1 MKARKAKCR
10 GHVTG
15 DKSVYGDTG
24 KKARNHL
31 DWCGLFLYFQF
42 GWSHVM
48 KRRNFLSAV
57 GSGVLVSSGASLP
70 NMAFAAGEKGPI
82 KIGLLFSQ
90 SGAMANNESLLKD
103 ISLMTIDQINAKGG
117 VLGREVQGV
126 VVDPGS
132 DWPMYAQMGKQL
144 IQSDKV
150 AAMFGCWTS
159 VSRKS
164 VLPVVEAQDS
174 LLFYPL
180 HFEGEEQSKNVVYL
194 NSPPSS
200 SVLPAVEYLMSAQG
214 GGAKRFFMIGSDY
227 VWPRTI
233 NKMLKGYLKTKG
245 IGDASLR
252 EQYVPF
258 GHSNF
263 QTIIREIKEFAAQPG
278 GQAIVVMTVVG
289 DSVPAM
295 FKEAINQGVK
305 ATDIPILGLDVVDS
319 DLEGIDT
326 TPLVGHLSCWC
337 YFQNVDTPL
346 NKKLK
351 AEWRQYVETKKLKH
365 RPDMVIDP
373 MVSTYMGLNLWAAAA
388 TKAKSADPAAV
399 RKALPGMTVADPA
412 GYVAKMDPSNQYLW
426 RGNMIGSINAKQG
439 FDILWK
445 AKGLEKPIPYSPYIK
460 A

>member
-1 MKARKAKCR
+1 
-10 GHVTG
+10 
-15 DKSVYGDTG
+15 
-24 KKARNHL
+24 
-31 DWCGLFLYFQF
+31 
-42 GWSHVM
+42 M

-57 GSGVLVSSGASLP
+57 GSGVVAASASSLSRSALAAEGA
-70 NMAFAAGEKGPI
+70 GPV

-103 ISLMTIDQINAKGG
+103 IALMTIDQINAKGG
-117 VLGREVQGV
+117 VLGRKMEGV

-132 DWPMYAQMGKQL
+132 DWPMYAQLGKQL
-144 IQSDKV
+144 ILSDKV
-150 AAMFGCWTS
+150 AAIFGCWTS

-200 SVLPAVEYLMSAQG
+200 SVLPAVQYLMSPQG
-214 GGAKRFFMIGSDY
+214 GEAKRFFMIGSDY

-245 IGDASLR
+245 IPDSALH

-263 QTIIREIKEFAAQPG
+263 QTIVREIKAFAAQPG

-295 FKEAINQGVK
+295 FKEAINQGVR
-305 ATDIPILGLDVVDS
+305 ATEIPILGLDVVDS
-319 DLEGIDT
+319 DLEGLDT
-326 TPLVGHLSCWC
+326 APLVGHLSCWC

-346 NKKLK
+346 NKQLK
-351 AEWRQYVETKKLKH
+351 ADWRNYVETNKLKH

-388 TKAKSADPAAV
+388 TKAKSVTPAAV
-399 RKALPGMTVADPA
+399 RKALPGMAVADPA
-412 GYVAKMDPSNQYLW
+412 GYTAKMDASNQYLW

-445 AKGLEKPIPYSPYIK
+445 SKDLEKPIPYSPYIGK

>member
-1 MKARKAKCR
+1 
-10 GHVTG
+10 
-15 DKSVYGDTG
+15 
-24 KKARNHL
+24 
-31 DWCGLFLYFQF
+31 
-42 GWSHVM
+42 
-48 KRRNFLSAV
+48 
-57 GSGVLVSSGASLP
+57 
-70 NMAFAAGEKGPI
+70 
-82 KIGLLFSQ
+82 
-90 SGAMANNESLLKD
+90 
-103 ISLMTIDQINAKGG
+103 
-117 VLGREVQGV
+117 
-126 VVDPGS
+126 
-132 DWPMYAQMGKQL
+132 MYAQMGKQL

>member
-1 MKARKAKCR
+1 
-10 GHVTG
+10 
-15 DKSVYGDTG
+15 
-24 KKARNHL
+24 
-31 DWCGLFLYFQF
+31 
-42 GWSHVM
+42 M
-48 KRRNFLSAV
+48 KRRSFLSAV
-57 GSGVLVSSGASLP
+57 GTGVVAASASSLAKSALAADSGPVKL
-70 NMAFAAGEKGPI
+70 
-82 KIGLLFSQ
+82 GLLFSQ

-103 ISLMTIDQINAKGG
+103 ISLMTIDQLNAKGG
-117 VLGREVQGV
+117 VLGRKIQGV

-132 DWPMYAQMGKQL
+132 DWPMYAQMAKQL
-144 IQSDKV
+144 ILSDKV
-150 AAMFGCWTS
+150 SAMFGCWTS

-164 VLPVVEAQDS
+164 VLPVVESQDS

-200 SVLPAVEYLMSAQG
+200 SVLPAVEYLMSEQG
-214 GGAKRFFMIGSDY
+214 GSAKRFFMIGSDY

-245 IGDASLR
+245 IPETALR

-263 QTIIREIKEFAAQPG
+263 QTIVREIKAFAAQPG
-278 GQAIVVMTVVG
+278 GQAIVVMTTVG
-289 DSVPAM
+289 DSIPAL
-295 FKEAINQGVK
+295 FKEAINQGVR

-346 NKKLK
+346 NKQLK
-351 AEWRQYVETKKLKH
+351 ADWSQYVKANKLKH

-373 MVSTYMGLNLWAAAA
+373 MVSTVMGLNLWVAAA
-388 TKAKSADPAAV
+388 TKARSVDPMAV
-399 RKALPGMTVADPA
+399 RMALPGMTVADPA
-412 GYVAKMDPSNQYLW
+412 GYTAKMDPSNQYLW

-445 AKGLEKPIPYSPYIK
+445 AKGLEKPIPFSPYIK

>member
-1 MKARKAKCR
+1 
-10 GHVTG
+10 
-15 DKSVYGDTG
+15 
-24 KKARNHL
+24 
-31 DWCGLFLYFQF
+31 
-42 GWSHVM
+42 M
-48 KRRNFLSAV
+48 KRRSFLSAV
-57 GSGVLVSSGASLP
+57 GSGVVAASATSLSRS
-70 NMAFAAGEKGPI
+70 ALAADTGSI
-82 KIGLLFSQ
+82 KLGLLFSQ

-117 VLGREVQGV
+117 VLGRKVEGV

-132 DWPMYAQMGKQL
+132 DWPMYAQLGKKL
-144 IQSDKV
+144 ILSDKV
-150 AAMFGCWTS
+150 AAIFGCWTS

-164 VLPVVEAQDS
+164 VLPVVEAQNS

-200 SVLPAVEYLMSAQG
+200 SVLPAIEYLMSAQG
-214 GGAKRFFMIGSDY
+214 GEAKRFFMVGSDY

-233 NKMLKGYLKTKG
+233 NKMLKGYFKTKG
-245 IGDASLR
+245 IPDSALR

-263 QTIIREIKEFAAQPG
+263 QTIVRDFKAFAAQPG

-289 DSVPAM
+289 DSVPAL
-295 FKEAINQGVK
+295 FKEAINQGVR

-319 DLEGIDT
+319 DLEGLDT
-326 TPLVGHLSCWC
+326 APLVGHLSCWC

-346 NKKLK
+346 NKQLK
-351 AEWRQYVETKKLKH
+351 ADWSTYVATNKLKH

-373 MVSTYMGLNLWAAAA
+373 MVSTWMGLNLWAAAA
-388 TKAKSADPAAV
+388 TKAKSVDPVAV

-412 GYVAKMDPSNQYLW
+412 GYIAKMDQTNQYLW

-445 AKGLEKPIPYSPYIK
+445 AKDLEKPIPYSPYIGK

>member
-1 MKARKAKCR
+1 
-10 GHVTG
+10 
-15 DKSVYGDTG
+15 
-24 KKARNHL
+24 
-31 DWCGLFLYFQF
+31 
-42 GWSHVM
+42 
-48 KRRNFLSAV
+48 
-57 GSGVLVSSGASLP
+57 
-70 NMAFAAGEKGPI
+70 
-82 KIGLLFSQ
+82 
-90 SGAMANNESLLKD
+90 MANNESLLKN
-103 ISLMTIDQINAKGG
+103 IALMTIDQINAKGG
-117 VLGREVQGV
+117 VLGRKVEGV

-164 VLPVVEAQDS
+164 VLPVVEAADH

-180 HFEGEEQSKNVVYL
+180 HFEGEEQSKNVAYL

-200 SVLPAVEYLMSAQG
+200 SVLPAVQYLMSPAG
-214 GGAKRFFMIGSDY
+214 GEAKRFFMIGSDY

-245 IGDASLR
+245 VPDSALR

-263 QTIIREIKEFAAQPG
+263 QTIIREIKAFAAQPG

-295 FKEAINQGVK
+295 FKEAINQGVR

-319 DLEGIDT
+319 DLEGLDT

-346 NKKLK
+346 NKQLK
-351 AEWRQYVETKKLKH
+351 AEWAQYVTTNKLKH

-388 TKAKSADPAAV
+388 TKAKSVAPAAV

-412 GYVAKMDPSNQYLW
+412 GYTAKMDPTNQYLW

-445 AKGLEKPIPYSPYIK
+445 SKDLEKPIPYSPFIGK

>member
-1 MKARKAKCR
+1 M
-10 GHVTG
+10 
-15 DKSVYGDTG
+15 
-24 KKARNHL
+24 
-31 DWCGLFLYFQF
+31 Q
-42 GWSHVM
+42 
-48 KRRNFLSAV
+48 RRNFLSAV
-57 GSGVLVSSGASLP
+57 GSGVVVASTASLP
-70 NMAFAAGEKGPI
+70 TISMAAEDKGPI

-150 AAMFGCWTS
+150 SAIFGCWTS

-245 IGDASLR
+245 IPDSALR

-263 QTIIREIKEFAAQPG
+263 QAIIREIKAFAAQPG

-346 NKKLK
+346 NRQLK

-388 TKAKSADPAAV
+388 TKAKSVTPSAV

-412 GYVAKMDPSNQYLW
+412 GYIAKMDPSNQYLW

>member
-1 MKARKAKCR
+1 
-10 GHVTG
+10 
-15 DKSVYGDTG
+15 
-24 KKARNHL
+24 
-31 DWCGLFLYFQF
+31 
-42 GWSHVM
+42 M

-57 GSGVLVSSGASLP
+57 GSGVVAATAPTLSR
-70 NMAFAAGEKGPI
+70 NAFAADTGPI
-82 KIGLLFSQ
+82 KLGLLFSQ

-117 VLGREVQGV
+117 VLGRKVEGV

-132 DWPMYAQMGKQL
+132 DWPMYAQLGKKL
-144 IQSDKV
+144 ILSDKV

-164 VLPVVEAQDS
+164 VLPVVEAQNS

-200 SVLPAVEYLMSAQG
+200 SVLPAIEYLMSAQG
-214 GGAKRFFMIGSDY
+214 GEAKRFFMVGSDY

-233 NKMLKGYLKTKG
+233 NKMLKGYFKTKG
-245 IGDASLR
+245 IPDSALR

-263 QTIIREIKEFAAQPG
+263 QTIVRDFKAFAAQPG

-289 DSVPAM
+289 DSVPAL
-295 FKEAINQGVK
+295 FKEAINQGVR
-305 ATDIPILGLDVVDS
+305 ATEIPILGLDVVDS
-319 DLEGIDT
+319 DLEGLDT
-326 TPLVGHLSCWC
+326 APLVGHLSCWC

-346 NKKLK
+346 NKQLK
-351 AEWRQYVETKKLKH
+351 AEWAAYVGANKLKH

-388 TKAKSADPAAV
+388 TKAKSVDPTAV

-412 GYVAKMDPSNQYLW
+412 GYTAKMDPTSQYLW

-445 AKGLEKPIPYSPYIK
+445 AKDLEKPIPYSPYIGK

>member
-1 MKARKAKCR
+1 
-10 GHVTG
+10 
-15 DKSVYGDTG
+15 
-24 KKARNHL
+24 
-31 DWCGLFLYFQF
+31 
-42 GWSHVM
+42 M
-48 KRRNFLSAV
+48 KRRSFLSAV
-57 GSGVLVSSGASLP
+57 GSGVVTASASSLSAP
-70 NMAFAAGEKGPI
+70 AALAADTGPI
-82 KIGLLFSQ
+82 KLGLLFSQ
-90 SGAMANNESLLKD
+90 SGAMANNESLLKNTA
-103 ISLMTIDQINAKGG
+103 LMTIDQINAKGG
-117 VLGREVQGV
+117 VLGRKLEGV

-132 DWPMYAQMGKQL
+132 DWPMYAQLGKKL
-144 IQSDKV
+144 ILSDKV
-150 AAMFGCWTS
+150 AAIFGCWTS

-200 SVLPAVEYLMSAQG
+200 SVLPAIEYLMSAQG
-214 GGAKRFFMIGSDY
+214 GDAKRFFMIGSDY

-233 NKMLKGYLKTKG
+233 NKMLKGYFKTKG
-245 IGDASLR
+245 IPDSALR

-263 QTIIREIKEFAAQPG
+263 QTIVRDFKAFAAQPG

-289 DSVPAM
+289 DSVPAL
-295 FKEAINQGVK
+295 FKEAINQGVR
-305 ATDIPILGLDVVDS
+305 ATEIPILGLDVVDS
-319 DLEGIDT
+319 DLEGLDT

-346 NKKLK
+346 NKQLK
-351 AEWRQYVETKKLKH
+351 ADWAKYVTTNKLKH

-373 MVSTYMGLNLWAAAA
+373 MVSTWMGLNLWAAAA
-388 TKAKSADPAAV
+388 TKAKSVDPGAV

-412 GYVAKMDPSNQYLW
+412 GYTAKMDPTNQYLW

-445 AKGLEKPIPYSPYIK
+445 SKDLEKPIPFSPYVGK
-460 A
+460 S

>member
-1 MKARKAKCR
+1 M
-10 GHVTG
+10 
-15 DKSVYGDTG
+15 
-24 KKARNHL
+24 
-31 DWCGLFLYFQF
+31 Q
-42 GWSHVM
+42 
-48 KRRNFLSAV
+48 RRHFLSAV
-57 GSGVLVSSGASLP
+57 GSGVVASSLP
-70 NMAFAAGEKGPI
+70 ALSVAAEGTGPV

-103 ISLMTIDQINAKGG
+103 IALMTIDQLNAKGG
-117 VLGREVQGV
+117 VLGRKMEGV

-144 IQSDKV
+144 ILKDQT
-150 AAMFGCWTS
+150 AAIFGCWTS

-200 SVLPAVEYLMSAQG
+200 SVLPAVQYLMSPAG
-214 GGAKRFFMIGSDY
+214 GEAKRFFMIGSDY

-245 IGDASLR
+245 IPDSAWR

-263 QTIIREIKEFAAQPG
+263 QTIMRDIKAFAAQPG
-278 GQAIVVMTVVG
+278 GQAIVVMTTVG
-289 DSVPAM
+289 DSIPAL
-295 FKEAINQGVK
+295 FKEAIAQGVRS
-305 ATDIPILGLDVVDS
+305 TEIPILGLDVVDS
-319 DLEGIDT
+319 DLEGLDT
-326 TPLVGHLSCWC
+326 APLVGHLSCWC

-346 NKKLK
+346 NKQLK
-351 AEWRQYVETKKLKH
+351 ADWAKYVTTNKLKH

-373 MVSTYMGLNLWAAAA
+373 MVSTYMGLNLWVAAA
-388 TKAKSADPAAV
+388 TKAKSVAPVAV

-412 GYVAKMDPSNQYLW
+412 GYTAKMDPINQYLW

-445 AKGLEKPIPYSPYIK
+445 SKDLEKPIPFSPYIAK

>member
-1 MKARKAKCR
+1 MARFLLSLFDRDEGYDAMCR
-10 GHVTG
+10 GRVTE
-15 DKSVYGDTG
+15 DKSVNGDNG
-24 KKARNHL
+24 KRARNQ
-31 DWCGLFLYFQF
+31 WIGAGFFFLKFQLRR
-42 GWSHVM
+42 SHAM

-57 GSGVLVSSGASLP
+57 GSGVVAASTTSLP
-70 NMAFAAGEKGPI
+70 TVSMAEDKGPI

-117 VLGREVQGV
+117 VLGRKVQGV

-150 AAMFGCWTS
+150 SAMFGCWTS

-233 NKMLKGYLKTKG
+233 NKK
-245 IGDASLR
+245 IGRAH
-252 EQYVPF
+252 V
-258 GHSNF
+258 
-263 QTIIREIKEFAAQPG
+263 
-278 GQAIVVMTVVG
+278 
-289 DSVPAM
+289 
-295 FKEAINQGVK
+295 
-305 ATDIPILGLDVVDS
+305 
-319 DLEGIDT
+319 
-326 TPLVGHLSCWC
+326 
-337 YFQNVDTPL
+337 
-346 NKKLK
+346 
-351 AEWRQYVETKKLKH
+351 
-365 RPDMVIDP
+365 
-373 MVSTYMGLNLWAAAA
+373 
-388 TKAKSADPAAV
+388 
-399 RKALPGMTVADPA
+399 
-412 GYVAKMDPSNQYLW
+412 
-426 RGNMIGSINAKQG
+426 
-439 FDILWK
+439 
-445 AKGLEKPIPYSPYIK
+445 
-460 A
+460 

>member
-1 MKARKAKCR
+1 
-10 GHVTG
+10 
-15 DKSVYGDTG
+15 
-24 KKARNHL
+24 
-31 DWCGLFLYFQF
+31 
-42 GWSHVM
+42 M

-57 GSGVLVSSGASLP
+57 GSGVVAATAPTLS
-70 NMAFAAGEKGPI
+70 NTAFAADTGPI
-82 KIGLLFSQ
+82 KLGLLFSQ

-117 VLGREVQGV
+117 VLGRKVEGV

-132 DWPMYAQMGKQL
+132 DWPMYAQLGKKL
-144 IQSDKV
+144 ILSDKV

-164 VLPVVEAQDS
+164 VLPVVEAQNS

-180 HFEGEEQSKNVVYL
+180 HFEGEEQSKNIVYL

-200 SVLPAVEYLMSAQG
+200 SVLPAIEYLMSAQG
-214 GGAKRFFMIGSDY
+214 GEAKRFFMVGSDY
-227 VWPRTI
+227 VWPRTN
-233 NKMLKGYLKTKG
+233 NKMLKGYFKTKG
-245 IGDASLR
+245 IPDSALR

-263 QTIIREIKEFAAQPG
+263 QTIVRDFKAFAAQPG

-289 DSVPAM
+289 DSVPAL
-295 FKEAINQGVK
+295 FKEAINQGVR
-305 ATDIPILGLDVVDS
+305 ATEIPILGLDVVDS
-319 DLEGIDT
+319 DLEGLDT
-326 TPLVGHLSCWC
+326 APLVGHLSCWC

-346 NKKLK
+346 NKQLK
-351 AEWRQYVETKKLKH
+351 ADWAKYVGDNKLKH

-388 TKAKSADPAAV
+388 TKAKSVDPVAV

-412 GYVAKMDPSNQYLW
+412 GYTAKMDPSNQYLW

-445 AKGLEKPIPYSPYIK
+445 AKDLEKPIPYSPYIGK

>member
-1 MKARKAKCR
+1 
-10 GHVTG
+10 
-15 DKSVYGDTG
+15 
-24 KKARNHL
+24 
-31 DWCGLFLYFQF
+31 
-42 GWSHVM
+42 M

-57 GSGVLVSSGASLP
+57 GSGVVAASATSLP
-70 NMAFAAGEKGPI
+70 RIAGAAEGTGPV

-103 ISLMTIDQINAKGG
+103 IALMTIDQLNAKGG
-117 VLGREVQGV
+117 VLGRKIEGV

-132 DWPMYAQMGKQL
+132 DWPMYAQLGKQL
-144 IQSDKV
+144 ILSDKV
-150 AAMFGCWTS
+150 SAMFGCWTS

-164 VLPVVEAQDS
+164 VLPVVESQDS

-214 GGAKRFFMIGSDY
+214 GEAKRFFMIGSDY

-233 NKMLKGYLKTKG
+233 NKMLKGYLKTKN
-245 IGDASLR
+245 IPDSALR
-252 EQYVPF
+252 EHYVPF

-263 QTIIREIKEFAAQPG
+263 QTIVREIKEFAAQPG

-295 FKEAINQGVK
+295 FKEAINQGVR
-305 ATDIPILGLDVVDS
+305 ATEIPILGLDVVDS
-319 DLEGIDT
+319 DLEGLDT
-326 TPLVGHLSCWC
+326 APLVGHLSCWC

-346 NKKLK
+346 NKQLK
-351 AEWRQYVETKKLKH
+351 SEWSKYVTTNTLKH

-388 TKAKSADPAAV
+388 TKAKSVSPDAV

-412 GYVAKMDPSNQYLW
+412 GYTAKMDASNQYLW

-445 AKGLEKPIPYSPYIK
+445 AKDLEKPIPYSPYIK

>member
-1 MKARKAKCR
+1 
-10 GHVTG
+10 
-15 DKSVYGDTG
+15 
-24 KKARNHL
+24 
-31 DWCGLFLYFQF
+31 
-42 GWSHVM
+42 M
-48 KRRNFLSAV
+48 KRRNFLTAV
-57 GSGVLVSSGASLP
+57 GSGVVAASTGSLSGA
-70 NMAFAAGEKGPI
+70 AQAAGGDPI
-82 KIGLLFSQ
+82 KLGLLFSQ

-103 ISLMTIDQINAKGG
+103 IALMTIDQINTKGG
-117 VLGREVQGV
+117 VLGRPLQGV

-164 VLPVVEAQDS
+164 VLPVVESNDS

-214 GGAKRFFMIGSDY
+214 GEAKRFFMIGSDY

-233 NKMLKGYLKTKG
+233 NKMLKGYFKTKG
-245 IGDASLR
+245 IPDAAIK

-263 QTIIREIKEFAAQPG
+263 QTIVRDFKAFAAQPG

-289 DSVPAM
+289 DSVPAL
-295 FKEAINQGVK
+295 FKEAINQGIR
-305 ATDIPILGLDVVDS
+305 ATEIPILGLDVVDS
-319 DLEGIDT
+319 DLEGLDT
-326 TPLVGHLSCWC
+326 APLVGHLSCWC
-337 YFQNVDTPL
+337 YFQNVDTPY
-346 NKKLK
+346 NKQLK
-351 AEWRQYVETKKLKH
+351 ADWSKYVTTNKLKH

-373 MVSTYMGLNLWAAAA
+373 MVSTVMGLNLWATAA
-388 TKAKSADPAAV
+388 TKAKSPAPADV
-399 RKALPGMTVADPA
+399 RKALAGLTVADPA
-412 GYVAKMDPSNQYLW
+412 GYTAKMDPSNQYLW

-445 AKGLEKPIPYSPYIK
+445 SKDLEKPIPYSPYIGK